1 MTIDNNGGGLRCDN
15 KLEEDVAFIG
25 VTDWGRKTSTNQ
37 FNHRDINK
45 HNKT

>member
-1 MTIDNNGGGLRCDN
+1 MTIDNNGGGLRCYN
-15 KLEEDVAFIG
+15 KLGEDVAFIE